1 MRSLKDLRPYQQRI
15 ATALYEND
23 EELCVLRPGGGKTVA
38 ALTAIV
44 DLLRDKVIRHAIVIA
59 PKRVACVVWPDEIE
73 AWAHTNKLRYS
84 ILNGSPH
91 DRELLLRSWGL
102 HDVILI
108 GLDLVP
114 WLFEQLDQLPANHM
128 AWDLLVLDEASRLRK
143 PSGVRAKVLAKHAH
157 RFRMIWGLS
166 GTLRPSGP
174 LDLFMPS
181 RIVTRG
187 KLWGRSYAKWQ
198 REHFYPTDYMQ
209 YDWKPLPGAEEKLNR
224 ELAPLTVMVAEGEMP
239 TVTPTIVFD
248 RVTLPP
254 EARHKYESM
263 RRRLMAQVKDK
274 SVLAVSAA
282 VATGKLAQMANGF
295 IYPNYDESERP
306 DPASMR
312 IHDAKREW
320 LVDLIENAIGN
331 TLIIYDYK
339 ADLEMLRFEIER
351 DGQIFRHLGA
361 GVTDKQAADNIAD
374 WNAGKLKFMGLHPA
388 SGGHGLN
395 LQHGGADMAWI
406 SPCWSPEYWE
416 QTIARIARPG
426 QTRPVV
432 VRVCIAN
439 DTVDALKVNRVHHKM
454 SAQDAFEAW
463 LRGWHAD
470 RAA

>member
-1 MRSLKDLRPYQQRI
+1 MRPLKDLRPYQQRI

-23 EELCVLRPGGGKTVA
+23 EQLCVLRPGGGKTVA

-73 AWAHTNKLRYS
+73 AWAHTKKLNYS
-84 ILNGSPH
+84 ILNGSPR

-102 HDVILI
+102 HDIILI

-114 WLFEQLDQLPANHM
+114 WLFEQLDSYPADHM
-128 AWDLLVLDEASRLRK
+128 AWDLLVLDEVSRLRK
-143 PSGVRAKVLAKHAH
+143 PSGVRAKALAKHAH
-157 RFRMIWGLS
+157 RFKMIWGLS

-174 LDLFMPS
+174 LDLFMPA

-187 KLWGRSYAKWQ
+187 RLWGRSYAKWQ

-209 YDWKPLPGAEEKLNR
+209 YDWKPLPGAEDKLNA
-224 ELAPLTVMVAEGEMP
+224 EIAPLTVTVAEGEMP
-239 TVTPTIVFD
+239 KVEPTIVFD
-248 RVTLPP
+248 RVQLPDH
-254 EARHKYESM
+254 ARHKYESM
-263 RRRLMAQVKDK
+263 RSKLMAQVKTK
-274 SVLAVSAA
+274 SVIAVSAA

-295 IYPNYDESERP
+295 VYD
-306 DPASMR
+306 A
-312 IHDAKREW
+312 AKATNDLHTAKYDW
-320 LVDLIENAIGN
+320 LLDLMEEATGP
-331 TLIIYDYK
+331 TLIVYEYQ
-339 ADLEMLRFEIER
+339 ADLEALRSAYDTLFV
-351 DGQIFRHLGA
+351 GPLPYLGS
-361 GVTDKQAADNIAD
+361 GVTDKQAADNIAA
-374 WNAGKLKFMGLHPA
+374 WNAGELPIMGLHPA

-432 VRVCIAN
+432 VRVCIADN
-439 DTVDALKVNRVHHKM
+439 TVDGLKVNRVHHKM
-454 SAQDAFEAW
+454 SAQDAFEKW
-463 LRGWHAD
+463 LRGWHATQ
-470 RAA
+470 AA